1 LNDRAVEGLFGKA
14 VHACA
19 SARLLFQV
27 GDLDGACNRAYYAMF
42 HAARAA
48 LIAAKVS
55 DAGGKTH
62 SGVIAAFG
70 LHLVKNGPFPV
81 ELGRAFNHLEHVRV
95 IADYRDEAID
105 VEDVRA
111 AIEQAEEFVGAV
123 RAQFGK

>member
-1 LNDRAVEGLFGKA
+1 LNDRAV
-14 VHACA
+14 
-19 SARLLFQV
+19 
-27 GDLDGACNRAYYAMF
+27 
-42 HAARAA
+42 
-48 LIAAKVS
+48 
-55 DAGGKTH
+55 
-62 SGVIAAFG
+62 
-70 LHLVKNGPFPV
+70 GPFPV